1 MTGFDPSLALQKA
14 IRSRLIAS
22 PELMALVQVDHIL
35 DANGRPEIMPAV
47 YIGEGQTIFRR
58 WDATTHAT
66 LHVWFQE
73 PGLVQCKEAI
83 SAVVAALRIDAQADG
98 VLLIDGFTV
107 HDMQATQTRYL
118 RDPVGSFSH
127 GVVIVAA
134 IVQPRAA

>member
-1 MTGFDPSLALQKA
+1 MTISDPSLAVQKA

-22 PELMALVQVDHIL
+22 SELMAMVQADHVM

-73 PGLVQCKEAI
+73 PGLVQCKEAV
-83 SAVVAALRIDAQADG
+83 SAIVAALRIDAQADG
-98 VLLIDGFTV
+98 VLPIDGFTV
-107 HDMQATQTRYL
+107 HDMQATQTRYM
-118 RDPVGSFSH
+118 RDPHGSFSH
-127 GVVIVAA
+127 GVVNVAA
-134 IVQPRAA
+134 IVSARAA

>member
-1 MTGFDPSLALQKA
+1 MAHSDPSLALQKA
-14 IRSRLIAS
+14 IRTRLMAS
-22 PELMALVQVDHIL
+22 PELMALVQADHVL

-73 PGLVQCKEAI
+73 PGLIQCKEAV
-83 SAVVAALRIDAQADG
+83 SAIIAALRIDAQADG
-98 VLLIDGFTV
+98 VLQIDGFTV

-118 RDPVGSFSH
+118 RDPHGSYSH
-127 GVVIVAA
+127 GAVTVAA
-134 IVQPRAA
+134 IVKAN

>member
-1 MTGFDPSLALQKA
+1 MTTSDPSLALQKA

-22 PELMALVQVDHIL
+22 PELMALVQAEHVL

-66 LHVWFQE
+66 LHVWFAE
-73 PGLVQCKEAI
+73 PGLVQCKEAV
-83 SAVVAALRIDAQADG
+83 SAIVAALRVDAQADG
-98 VLLIDGFTV
+98 VLQIDGFTV

-118 RDPVGSFSH
+118 RDPHGSFSH
-127 GVVIVAA
+127 GIVSVAA
-134 IVQPRAA
+134 IVKARAA

>member
-1 MTGFDPSLALQKA
+1 MTISDPSLALQKA
-14 IRSRLIAS
+14 IRARLIAS
-22 PELMALVQVDHIL
+22 PELMALVQAEHVM

-73 PGLVQCKEAI
+73 PGVVQCKMAVSAI
-83 SAVVAALRIDAQADG
+83 VAALWIDAQADG

-107 HDMQATQTRYL
+107 HDMQATQTRYM
-118 RDPVGSFSH
+118 RDPHGSYSH
-127 GVVIVAA
+127 GIVTVAA
-134 IVQPRAA
+134 IVKAN